1 MDRSFVKQLRNY
13 RLTTAEILYWM
24 PDHKHVLQSY
34 IWQNLDLAP
43 RFPSLTKFLEFWESS
58 LDGKVHRVR
67 VANAELIK
75 PAEYRFSSGLY
86 ELH

>member
-1 MDRSFVKQLRNY
+1 MHSSFVKQLNSY

-24 PDHKHVLQSY
+24 PDHRHVLQSY
-34 IWQNLDLAP
+34 IRQNLDLAP
-43 RFPSLTKFLEFWESS
+43 RFPALTKFLDFWERN

-67 VANAELIK
+67 VANAALIK